1 MPMIK
6 PDLRFIMSNDETL
19 ESLIKGTARNRIKQN
34 FCCLKQ
40 FLVNCNIDELIETSY
55 QDKLIDYAMYNTM
68 KDLRGSVLQVE
79 GILKRASE
87 ADEDKCWNFL
97 NLLANVTGFNLR
109 TLLKPEKTISEESKQ
124 RFKNVTK
131 SCLQE
136 HTEYIKDQ
144 LEIKKTLDIMLEY
157 NVITVRDHDDI
168 QAAKGRR
175 KKVETF
181 INCVFGKAQVD
192 WIPKFLY
199 VLDHEGYSNL
209 ADQLTRTRPISPI
222 QDLYIPHG
230 QTRRLTA
237 RVRALPENTER
248 HLLENDGVLVDAAV
262 QSVFSSPLLNLRE
275 GSIYLLLN
283 ISKDKSFEMRHT
295 ATKTMTSLV
304 RKMLQSEKLK
314 DSITE
319 KTFVLVE
326 IEETDE
332 DAFLNETFDEEL
344 VLTSV
349 GPQYEKECSRCIQKT
364 IIDNYD
370 FILDE
375 IETDA
380 ITETLNKAEI
390 VPDFIRHKCIDN
402 MGSISRTQRVGIFLQ
417 YVLTRESMLKTFMHV
432 LVNQEIDVERKMCS
446 ECSGIHVKH
455 SFGDKQKKRTF
466 QFQIEKD
473 EYGEIIVQF
482 KDTFHEPGEHGKVE
496 LGHGKAEEHAP
507 IEVTVVAAIDIG
519 TSYSG
524 YAYSTV
530 KAYQTDHLD
539 ITCNQSWSSGGKQL
553 ISSKTPSCI
562 LMTKGKELVSFGYD
576 AEKEYENIIAE
587 GNEESYYF
595 FDKFK
600 MALHKTKLEPEQI
613 EIRDVHDHAVAA
625 IDVFALAIKALKED
639 LEQHLIER
647 IEFSRE
653 KIRWVLTVPGLRD
666 FNAEEFMK
674 ICAEK
679 VGIRREQLTIA
690 MEPEAASIFYL
701 YKSMREK
708 PKMDNKYMVID
719 VGGGT
724 FDVSVHEVLNENH
737 LRQLCSPSGGPYG
750 GTTANKHFLKILTE
764 IVGPDV
770 MKSLKTEHSGSYL
783 ELMREFDCAKRV
795 KLSKHN
801 RKTINFTFPITIFN
815 RLCNRYYH
823 RHFQQMI
830 KESKHKNNISI
841 VGDKLRIAKET
852 MYSFFVTSVQQ
863 IVKEIDTVLRIVDGE
878 VKNILLV
885 GGFAES
891 EILQDKIRKS
901 FPEKVLVVFEESDL
915 IVLKGAVLFGH
926 QQHIIDRII

>member
-1 MPMIK
+1 MPIIK
-6 PDLRFIMSNDETL
+6 PDLRFIMSNDDSL
-19 ESLIKGTARNRIKQN
+19 ESLIKGTARKRIKQN

-40 FLVNCNIDELIETSY
+40 CLVNCNIDGLIETSY
-55 QDKLIDYAMYNTM
+55 QDKLINYATYNKM

-79 GILKRASE
+79 AILKRVSE
-87 ADEDKCWNFL
+87 ADEEKCWKFL
-97 NLLANVTGFNLR
+97 NLMANVTGFNLR
-109 TLLKPEKTISEESKQ
+109 TLIKPENTIPEESKQ

-136 HTEYIKDQ
+136 HAEHIKDQ
-144 LEIKKTLDIMLEY
+144 LEIKRILDTMLEY
-157 NVITVRDHDDI
+157 DVITAREHDEI
-168 QAAKGRR
+168 QESKGRR

-181 INCVFGKAQVD
+181 INCVFGKSELD
-192 WIPKFLY
+192 WIPKFLH

-209 ADQLTRTRPISPI
+209 AEQLTRTRPISPI
-222 QDLYIPHG
+222 QDLYIPRG

-237 RVRALPENTER
+237 RVRALPENAER
-248 HLLENDGVLVDAAV
+248 HLLANGGVLVDAAV
-262 QSVFSSPLLNLRE
+262 QSVFNSPLLNLRE

-295 ATKTMTSLV
+295 ATETMTSLV
-304 RKMLQSEKLK
+304 RKMLQSDKVK

-319 KTFVLVE
+319 KTFVLIE
-326 IEETDE
+326 IDETAE
-332 DAFLNETFDEEL
+332 DAFLTETFDEEL

-349 GPQYEKECSRCIQKT
+349 GPKYEKECSRCIQKT
-364 IIDNYD
+364 IIDSYD

-380 ITETLNKAEI
+380 IIETLNKVDT
-390 VPDFIRHKCIDN
+390 VPDFIQHKCIDN
-402 MGSISRTQRVGIFLQ
+402 MGSLSRTQRVGIFLQ
-417 YVLTRESMLKTFMHV
+417 YVLTRESLLKTFMQV
-432 LVNQEIDVERKMCS
+432 LVDQEIDVERQMCS

-455 SFGDKQKKRTF
+455 SFADKKKKRAF

-473 EYGEIIVQF
+473 EYGEIIVQY
-482 KDTFHEPGEHGKVE
+482 KDIVQETDE
-496 LGHGKAEEHAP
+496 LELVHGKAEEHLP

-539 ITCNQSWSSGGKQL
+539 ITCNQSWRSGGKQL

-562 LMTKGKELVSFGYD
+562 LMTRGKELVSFGYD

-600 MALHKTKLEPEQI
+600 MALHKTKLEPDQI
-613 EIRDVHDHAVAA
+613 EIRDVRDHTVVA
-625 IDVFALAIKALKED
+625 IDVFSLAIKALKED

-647 IEFSRE
+647 IEFSSE
-653 KIRWVLTVPGLRD
+653 NIRWVLTVPGLRD
-666 FNAEEFMK
+666 FNAAEFMK
-674 ICAEK
+674 RCAEK
-679 VGIRREQLTIA
+679 VGIRRDQLTIA
-690 MEPEAASIFYL
+690 KEPEAASIYYL
-701 YKSMREK
+701 YKSMTAK

-724 FDVSVHEVLNENH
+724 FDVSVHEVVNENH

-750 GTTANKHFLKILTE
+750 GTTVNEQFLEILTE

-783 ELMREFDCAKRV
+783 EIMREFDCAKRV
-795 KLSKHN
+795 KLSNHN

-815 RLCNRYYH
+815 RLCNRYCH

-841 VGDKLRIAKET
+841 VGDKLRIVKET
-852 MYSFFVTSVQQ
+852 IYSFFVTSVDE
-863 IVKEIDTVLRIVDGE
+863 IVKEISRVLKHVDSE

-915 IVLKGAVLFGH
+915 IVLKGAVLYGH
-926 QQHIIDRII
+926 QPHIIDRII